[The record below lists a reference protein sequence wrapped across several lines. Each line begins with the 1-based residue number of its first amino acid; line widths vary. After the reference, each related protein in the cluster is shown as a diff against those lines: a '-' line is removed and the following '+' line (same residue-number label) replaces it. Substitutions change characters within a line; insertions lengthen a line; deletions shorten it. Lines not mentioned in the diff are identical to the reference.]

1 MRAEGKQAMNST
13 VTKLLHRWFA
23 WLLVLPLAAG
33 SFTLASYWTINHNP
47 LTSGNTVEIAGING
61 LPNLL
66 ARSRARA
73 AKLQVILDATKAELQ
88 QINQDI
94 VTYKGKAVQTNNWAA
109 TQSTTAPT
117 TSGTTGASGV
127 IK

>member
-1 MRAEGKQAMNST
+1 MI
-13 VTKLLHRWFA
+13 KLLHRWFA

-33 SFTLASYWTINHNP
+33 SFTFASYWTLHHNP
-47 LTSGNTVEIAGING
+47 LTSGNTVEITGISG

-66 ARSRARA
+66 ARSRART
-73 AKLQVILDATKAELQ
+73 AKLQVILDATKSELQ

-94 VTYKGKAVQTNNWAA
+94 VSYKGKAVLTKQWTA

-117 TSGTTGASGV
+117 TSATTGASGV
-127 IK
+127 KKK